1 MSAKELGRVEILGRV
16 VDKRLSQ
23 RRAAE
28 LLELTP
34 RHLRR
39 LVRAFEQGGA
49 ATLVSK
55 RRGKPSNRR
64 LPETIRARVLALVR
78 ERYADF
84 GPTLACEKLE
94 EAHGIRIGVE
104 TLRDWLTAEAIWTPR
119 ALRAPRA
126 HQPRYRRSCVGE
138 LVQIDGCDHA
148 WFEDRGPACTLLVF
162 VDDATSEL
170 KELLFVENE
179 SAFDYFAAFR
189 GYLERFGKPVA
200 LYSDR
205 HSVFHVNKK
214 DRSGGDGITQFSR
227 ACDELNIEVIC
238 ANSSQAKGR
247 VERAHLTLQDRLVK
261 ELRLRGIASIEA
273 GNRYLE
279 IFRLDYNRRFGKPP
293 KSDHDSHRPLR
304 PSDDLDEIFTWQE
317 ERKVTNDLVLHY
329 KRAMYLLEQTPE
341 TLRLRHQLVCIYE
354 REDATVTI
362 KHRGVTLPYGRFDKE
377 QRVAHADI
385 VDNKHLGAALA
396 YAQRLQ
402 KERDERLLTS
412 RALTTREKKRL
423 SLRVARP

>member
-1 MSAKELGRVEILGRV
+1 MPNT
-16 VDKRLSQ
+16 D
-23 RRAAE
+23 
-28 LLELTP
+28 
-34 RHLRR
+34 
-39 LVRAFEQGGA
+39 VRFCAG
-49 ATLVSK
+49 
-55 RRGKPSNRR
+55 
-64 LPETIRARVLALVR
+64 R

-84 GPTLACEKLE
+84 GPTLAREKLE

-179 SAFDYFAAFR
+179 SAFDYFTAFR
-189 GYLERFGKPVA
+189 RYLERHGKPVA

-261 ELRLRGIASIEA
+261 ELRLRGIASLDA

-279 IFRLDYNRRFGKPP
+279 LFRVDYNRRFGKPP
-293 KSDHDSHRPLR
+293 KSDHDAHRPLR
-304 PSDDLDEIFTWQE
+304 PSDNLDQIFTWQE

-341 TLRLRHQLVCIYE
+341 TLKLRHQLVLIYE
-354 REDATVTI
+354 REDGTVAR
-362 KHRGVTLPYGRFDKE
+362 HRGATLPYGQFDKE
-377 QRVAHADI
+377 QRVARADI
-385 VDNKHLGAALA
+385 VDNKHLGAF
-396 YAQRLQ
+396 AQRMQ
-402 KERDERLLTS
+402 RHRDEEILAS
-412 RALTTREKKRL
+412 RVITKRDKKRVL
-423 SLRVARP
+423 ARIARSDGAPTDADTFSSGE